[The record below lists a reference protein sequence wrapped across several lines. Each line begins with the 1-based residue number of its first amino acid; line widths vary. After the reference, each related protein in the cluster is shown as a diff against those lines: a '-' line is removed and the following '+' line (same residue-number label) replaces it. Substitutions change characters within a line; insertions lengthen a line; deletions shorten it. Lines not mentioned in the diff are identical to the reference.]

1 MAERLQKI
9 IARAGVASRRKAE
22 ELIRAGK
29 VTVNGR
35 KVTEPGVTAEPT
47 DHIAVSGEIIKT
59 KENFVYYALNKPRG
73 VITTSSDEQNRK
85 TVVDLVPKSPR
96 VVACGRLDAA
106 TTGLVILTN
115 DGDLC
120 YKLTHPKFEHEKE
133 YDVTV
138 TINNGPPI
146 EERLLSL
153 ETGIMLD
160 DGATAPAKI
169 SQVKRH
175 GMQLHFIISLHEGRN
190 RQVRRMCAAVGF
202 DVVALKRI
210 RVAKLMLGDLP
221 EGRWRTVTP
230 GEIVGD

>member
-22 ELIRAGK
+22 ELILAGR

-35 KVTEPGVTAEPT
+35 KVAEPGAVADIT
-47 DHIAVSGEIIKT
+47 DHIAVNGEIIKI
-59 KENFVYYALNKPRG
+59 EDNFVYYALNKPRG
-73 VITTSSDEQNRK
+73 VITTSSDEQKRK
-85 TVVDLVPKSPR
+85 TVIDLVPKFPR

-120 YKLTHPKFEHEKE
+120 YKLTHPKFEQVKE

-138 TINNGPPI
+138 TLNKGPSI

-160 DGATAPAKI
+160 DGFTAPAKV

-175 GMQLHFIISLHEGRN
+175 GMQLHFKISLSEGRN
-190 RQVRRMCAAVGF
+190 RQVRRMCGAVGF
-202 DVVALKRI
+202 DVIALTRV
-210 RVAKLMLGDLP
+210 RVAKLTLGNLP
-221 EGRWRTVTP
+221 EGRWKTVSAD
-230 GEIVGD
+230 EIF